1 MTEKP
6 DHLYETYHTLTINII
21 IYSYYMIA
29 FTTFFALRLYHD
41 HDKSKLSPQNTQ
53 VSTSSW
59 NLYAIVDWLSG
70 QKGHFITSFYY
81 RM

>member
-21 IYSYYMIA
+21 IYSYYIIA

-53 VSTSSW
+53 VSTSPW
-59 NLYAIVDWLSG
+59 NFYVIFDCLLW
-70 QKGHFITSFYY
+70 QKGHFNIPFY
-81 RM
+81 